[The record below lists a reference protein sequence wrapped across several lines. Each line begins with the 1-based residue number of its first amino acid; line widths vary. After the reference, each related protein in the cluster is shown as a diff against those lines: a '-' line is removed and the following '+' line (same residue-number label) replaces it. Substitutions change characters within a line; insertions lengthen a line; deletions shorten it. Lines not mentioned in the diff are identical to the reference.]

1 MRFHD
6 VILKSTGNDRLIQLV
21 NNLAEQMYRYRLE
34 YIKDSAYHNRLVK
47 EHEAIYDAIMNHEKE
62 KAAEAVVVHI
72 DNQERTIIEH
82 LHLNV

>member
-1 MRFHD
+1 
-6 VILKSTGNDRLIQLV
+6 
-21 NNLAEQMYRYRLE
+21 MYRYRLE